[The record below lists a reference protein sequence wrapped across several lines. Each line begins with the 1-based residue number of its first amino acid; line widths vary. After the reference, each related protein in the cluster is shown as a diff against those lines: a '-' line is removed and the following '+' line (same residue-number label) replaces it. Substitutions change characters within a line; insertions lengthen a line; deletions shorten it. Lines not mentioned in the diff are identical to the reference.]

1 MSSTENLNKK
11 TGLRW
16 PQVLLIVLVT
26 ILLTVA
32 GTYWA
37 LKTYIFVS
45 SFEPVEL
52 SQKEENVLQQK
63 LRAIGYDFSFAA
75 PQAKQPTQQ
84 PKQQAKLS
92 SELRDEIDQDGFLK
106 PKAYSEEGAERDISF
121 TEREINAL
129 LAKNTDLAQKLA
141 IDFSD
146 ELVSARMLLPME
158 EDFPVLGG
166 KTLRL
171 NAGLGMAYQDNKP
184 IIILKGISVMGIPIP
199 NAWLGGIKN
208 IDLVNEFGVDPG
220 FWKSF
225 SDGVEHIQVTDGKI
239 DIRLKE

>member
-1 MSSTENLNKK
+1 MDTDKRTAMHWSH
-11 TGLRW
+11 
-16 PQVLLIVLVT
+16 VLLIVLATMV
-26 ILLTVA
+26 LTVV
-32 GTYWA
+32 GTYWV

-52 SQKEENVLQQK
+52 SQKEEKTLQQK
-63 LRAIGYDFSFAA
+63 LRAIGYDFSFTSSQTGR
-75 PQAKQPTQQ
+75 QANQSDEYK
-84 PKQQAKLS
+84 
-92 SELRDEIDQDGFLK
+92 DEIGRDGFLK
-106 PKAYSEEGAERDISF
+106 PEAYSEQGARREVSF

-141 IDFSD
+141 IDFAD
-146 ELVSARMLLPME
+146 DLVSAKLLLPLE

-171 NAGLGMAYQDNKP
+171 NAGLGMAYRDNKP
-184 IIILKGISVMGIPIP
+184 VIILKGVSIMGVPIP
-199 NAWLGGIKN
+199 NAWLGGLKN
-208 IDLVNEFGVDPG
+208 IDLVSEFGVDPG

-225 SDGVEHIQVTDGKI
+225 SEGVEHIQVKDGQI

>member
-1 MSSTENLNKK
+1 MHWSH
-11 TGLRW
+11 
-16 PQVLLIVLVT
+16 VLLIVLATMV
-26 ILLTVA
+26 LTVV
-32 GTYWA
+32 GTYWV

-52 SQKEENVLQQK
+52 SQKEEKTLQQK
-63 LRAIGYDFSFAA
+63 LRAIGYDFSFTSSQTGR
-75 PQAKQPTQQ
+75 QANQSDEYK
-84 PKQQAKLS
+84 
-92 SELRDEIDQDGFLK
+92 DEIGRDGFLK
-106 PKAYSEEGAERDISF
+106 PEAYSEQGARREVSF

-141 IDFSD
+141 IDFAD
-146 ELVSARMLLPME
+146 DLVSAKLLLPLE

-171 NAGLGMAYQDNKP
+171 NAGLGMAYRDNKP
-184 IIILKGISVMGIPIP
+184 VIILKGVSIMGVPIP
-199 NAWLGGIKN
+199 NAWLGGLKN
-208 IDLVNEFGVDPG
+208 IDLVSEFGVDPG

-225 SDGVEHIQVTDGKI
+225 SEGVEHIQVKDGQI

>member
-1 MSSTENLNKK
+1 MNSTENMNK
-11 TGLRW
+11 GSGMHW
-16 PQVLLIVLVT
+16 SHVLLIILATMVLT
-26 ILLTVA
+26 MA

-52 SQKEENVLQQK
+52 SQKEEGTLQQK
-63 LRAIGYDFSFAA
+63 LRSIGFDFS
-75 PQAKQPTQQ
+75 
-84 PKQQAKLS
+84 S
-92 SELRDEIDQDGFLK
+92 SSPEAGQGGKYKSEIGKDGFLK
-106 PKAYSEEGAERDISF
+106 PEAYSEQGAKREISF

-141 IDFSD
+141 IDFAD
-146 ELVSARMLLPME
+146 NLVSAKLLLPLE

-171 NAGLGMAYQDNKP
+171 NAGLGMAYQNNKP
-184 IIILKGISVMGIPIP
+184 VIILKGISIMGVPIP
-199 NAWLGGIKN
+199 NAWLGGLKN
-208 IDLVNEFGVDPG
+208 IDLVSEFGIDPG
-220 FWKSF
+220 FWQSF
-225 SDGVEHIQVTDGKI
+225 SEGVEHIQVVDGKI